1 MAKATFHRHQRVFV
15 EPVGTWAVIDKVNPV
30 WVKGFDEPV
39 KVTYDCGLGRDFAET
54 ELTPESDNDRQE
66 RETGMVNW
74 RLMRA
79 RNKWQ
84 SPDESRGHPF
94 PGTYPI
100 VVTDVNDWG
109 GWRVPGAE
117 YERDPNLI
125 EMQARLIANAPRL
138 LKLARDLHDYVRN
151 GADMVDDDL
160 VLIAKRAEQL
170 RQKIDGD
177 GREAAAREPLDQPTE
192 KIREAAGKR

>member
-1 MAKATFHRHQRVFV
+1 MAKATLHRHQRVFV

-39 KVTYDCGLGRDFAET
+39 KVTYDCGLGRDFAAD
-54 ELTPESDNDRQE
+54 ELIPESEAEAKDSDL
-66 RETGMVNW
+66 GNW

-84 SPDESRGHPF
+84 SPDESRNHPF

-117 YERDPNLI
+117 YERDPALI
-125 EMQARLIANAPRL
+125 EMQARLIAAAPRL
-138 LKLARDLHDYVRN
+138 LKLAKDLRAYARDN
-151 GADMVDDDL
+151 GADIDDDL
-160 VLIAKRAEQL
+160 MKLAKRAEQL
-170 RQKIDGD
+170 RKAVETDV
-177 GREAAAREPLDQPTE
+177 ESHASE
-192 KIREAAGKR
+192 

>member
-1 MAKATFHRHQRVFV
+1 MAKATFHRHQRVYV

-39 KVTYDCGLGRDFAET
+39 RVTYDCGLGRDFAADELQPET
-54 ELTPESDNDRQE
+54 AGEAPDRQG
-66 RETGMVNW
+66 GMAQW

-84 SPDESRGHPF
+84 TPEESQHHPF
-94 PGTYPI
+94 PGTYPV

-117 YERDPNLI
+117 YERDPDLI
-125 EMQARLIANAPRL
+125 EMQARLIASAPAL
-138 LKLARDLHDYVRN
+138 LKLARDLRDYARHTTETDDEVMTLARR
-151 GADMVDDDL
+151 AD
-160 VLIAKRAEQL
+160 QL
-170 RQKIDGD
+170 RQIIDG
-177 GREAAAREPLDQPTE
+177 EAATPAKTE
-192 KIREAAGKR
+192 RA

>member
-1 MAKATFHRHQRVFV
+1 MAKATYHRHQRVYV

-39 KVTYDCGLGRDFAET
+39 RVTYDCGLGRDFAES
-54 ELTPESDNDRQE
+54 ELIPENEAEARDSE
-66 RETGMVNW
+66 LGNW

-84 SPDESRGHPF
+84 SPEESAHHPF

-100 VVTDVNDWG
+100 IVTDVNDWG

-117 YERDPNLI
+117 YERDPGLI
-125 EMQARLIANAPRL
+125 EMQARLIAAAPRL
-138 LKLARDLHDYVRN
+138 LKLVKDLRDHARDN
-151 GADMVDDDL
+151 SSEIGDDL
-160 VLIAKRAEQL
+160 MKLAKRSEQL
-170 RQKIDGD
+170 LRAVGTDVAET
-177 GREAAAREPLDQPTE
+177 RTAE
-192 KIREAAGKR
+192 

>member
-1 MAKATFHRHQRVFV
+1 MAKATFHRHQRVYV

-39 KVTYDCGLGRDFAET
+39 RVTYDCGLGRDFTPDELIPET
-54 ELTPESDNDRQE
+54 EAEAKDSDL
-66 RETGMVNW
+66 GNW

-84 SPDESRGHPF
+84 TPEESRHHPF

-100 VVTDVNDWG
+100 IVTDINDWG

-117 YERDPNLI
+117 YERDPALI
-125 EMQARLIANAPRL
+125 EMQARLIAAAPRL
-138 LKLARDLHDYVRN
+138 LKLIHDLRDYARDNSAEIDE
-151 GADMVDDDL
+151 DL
-160 VLIAKRAEQL
+160 RKLAKRAEHL
-170 RQKIDGD
+170 RHAVETDSTAHNA
-177 GREAAAREPLDQPTE
+177 E
-192 KIREAAGKR
+192 

>member
-1 MAKATFHRHQRVFV
+1 MAKATYHRHQRVYV

-39 KVTYDCGLGRDFAET
+39 KVTYDCGLGRDFAAE
-54 ELTPESDNDRQE
+54 ELIPESEAEAKDSDL
-66 RETGMVNW
+66 GNW

-84 SPDESRGHPF
+84 SPEESRNHPF

-100 VVTDVNDWG
+100 IVTDINDWG

-117 YERDPNLI
+117 YERDPALI
-125 EMQARLIANAPRL
+125 EMQARLIAAAPRL
-138 LKLARDLHDYVRN
+138 LKLIKDLREYARDNSAEIDE
-151 GADMVDDDL
+151 DL
-160 VLIAKRAEQL
+160 IRLARRAEQL
-170 RQKIDGD
+170 RNAVETDVTAHQA
-177 GREAAAREPLDQPTE
+177 E
-192 KIREAAGKR
+192 

>member
-15 EPVGTWAVIDKVNPV
+15 EPVGTWAVIDKVNPF

-39 KVTYDCGLGRDFAET
+39 KVTYDCGLGRDFAAD
-54 ELTPESDNDRQE
+54 ELIPESEAESKDSDL
-66 RETGMVNW
+66 GNW

-84 SPDESRGHPF
+84 SPDESRHHPF

-100 VVTDVNDWG
+100 IVTDVNDWG

-117 YERDPNLI
+117 YERDPALI
-125 EMQARLIANAPRL
+125 EMQARLIAAAPRL
-138 LKLARDLHDYVRN
+138 LKLVKDLREYARDNSGEIDE
-151 GADMVDDDL
+151 DL
-160 VLIAKRAEQL
+160 MKLARRAEQL
-170 RQKIDGD
+170 RKAV
-177 GREAAAREPLDQPTE
+177 EADAQSH
-192 KIREAAGKR
+192 AGE

>member
-1 MAKATFHRHQRVFV
+1 MAKAIFHRHQRVYV

-39 KVTYDCGLGRDFAET
+39 RVTYDCGLGRDFAEN
-54 ELTPESDNDRQE
+54 ELMPESDVESAEADY
-66 RETGMVNW
+66 GNW

-84 SPDESRGHPF
+84 SPEESRNHPF

-117 YERDPNLI
+117 YERDPGLI
-125 EMQARLIANAPRL
+125 EMQARLIAAAPRL
-138 LKLARDLHDYVRN
+138 LKLVKDLKDHVRDNIDQS
-151 GADMVDDDL
+151 DEDL
-160 VLIAKRAEQL
+160 IQLAKRADQL
-170 RQKIDGD
+170 RQHVETDAP
-177 GREAAAREPLDQPTE
+177 ELAAAR
-192 KIREAAGKR
+192 AGQAV

>member
-1 MAKATFHRHQRVFV
+1 MAKAIYHRHQRVYV

-30 WVKGFDEPV
+30 WIKGFDEPV
-39 KVTYDCGLGRDFAET
+39 RVSYDCGLGRDFAEN
-54 ELTPESDNDRQE
+54 ELIPESEAESAVPDY
-66 RETGMVNW
+66 GNW

-84 SPDESRGHPF
+84 SPDESRNHPF

-117 YERDPNLI
+117 YERDPSLI
-125 EMQARLIANAPRL
+125 EMQARLIAAAPRL
-138 LKLARDLHDYVRN
+138 LKLVKDLRDYVREN
-151 GADMVDDDL
+151 ADSVDQDL
-160 VLIAKRAEQL
+160 LALGKQADTL
-170 RQKIDGD
+170 RQHI
-177 GREAAAREPLDQPTE
+177 EA
-192 KIREAAGKR
+192 EAPEVRVRRDA

>member
-1 MAKATFHRHQRVFV
+1 MAKAVFHRHQRVYV
-15 EPVGTWAVIDKVNPV
+15 EPVGTWASIEKVNPV

-39 KVTYDCGLGRDFAET
+39 RITYDCGLGRDFAAEELRSET
-54 ELTPESDNDRQE
+54 EGAQPDRE
-66 RETGMVNW
+66 NAMTYW

-84 SPDESRGHPF
+84 TAEESRHHPF
-94 PGTYPI
+94 PGTYPV

-125 EMQARLIANAPRL
+125 EMQARLIASAPAL
-138 LKLARDLHDYVRN
+138 LKLARDLHSHVRQ
-151 GADMVDDDL
+151 ATEAEDDL
-160 VLIAKRAEQL
+160 VVLARRAEQI
-170 RQKIDGD
+170 RQIVDGD
-177 GREAAAREPLDQPTE
+177 EAVPAPKMQA
-192 KIREAAGKR
+192 I

>member
-1 MAKATFHRHQRVFV
+1 MAKATYHRHQRVYV

-39 KVTYDCGLGRDFAET
+39 RVTYDCGLGRDFSEAELVPET
-54 ELTPESDNDRQE
+54 EAVE
-66 RETGMVNW
+66 RDTDLGNW

-84 SPDESRGHPF
+84 TPEESRNHPF

-100 VVTDVNDWG
+100 VVTDANDWG

-117 YERDPNLI
+117 YERDPALI
-125 EMQARLIANAPRL
+125 EMQARLIAAAPRL
-138 LKLARDLHDYVRN
+138 LKLAKDLREYARHSAEEIDT
-151 GADMVDDDL
+151 DL
-160 VLIAKRAEQL
+160 MELAKRAEHI
-170 RQKIDGD
+170 RHHVESETADTS
-177 GREAAAREPLDQPTE
+177 ARPRLQ
-192 KIREAAGKR
+192 A

>member
-1 MAKATFHRHQRVFV
+1 MAKATFHRHQRVYV

-39 KVTYDCGLGRDFAET
+39 RVTYDCGLGRDFSAE
-54 ELTPESDNDRQE
+54 ELTADTRANESSDKE
-66 RETGMVNW
+66 PGVGHW

-84 SPDESRGHPF
+84 SPEESRHHPF
-94 PGTYPI
+94 PGTYPV

-117 YERDPNLI
+117 YERDPDLI
-125 EMQARLIANAPRL
+125 EMQARLIAAAPAL
-138 LKLARDLHDYVRN
+138 YKIAKDLRDYVRQN
-151 GADMVDDDL
+151 TDVDDDVITL
-160 VLIAKRAEQL
+160 AKRAEQL
-170 RQKIDGD
+170 RKIIDGD
-177 GREAAAREPLDQPTE
+177 AVTAARQAT
-192 KIREAAGKR
+192 A

>member
-1 MAKATFHRHQRVFV
+1 MAKATFHRNQRVYV
-15 EPVGTWAVIDKVNPV
+15 EPVGTWAVIDHVNPV

-39 KVTYDCGLGRDFAET
+39 RVTYDCGLGRDFTAE
-54 ELTPESDNDRQE
+54 ELQPEADFEGEDKSK
-66 RETGMVNW
+66 TLSNW

-84 SPDESRGHPF
+84 SADESRNHPF

-100 VVTDVNDWG
+100 VVTDENDWG

-117 YERDPNLI
+117 YERDPGLI

-138 LKLARDLHDYVRN
+138 LKLIKDVKDYARMNSEDI
-151 GADMVDDDL
+151 DDDL
-160 VLIAKRAEQL
+160 IALAKRAEQL
-170 RQKIDGD
+170 RQRI
-177 GREAAAREPLDQPTE
+177 EADDPIHAA
-192 KIREAAGKR
+192 KASAALKDKA